1 MAGLSL
7 SLSVGLYSAAM
18 AGGEVVDLTG
28 SKLLIESTTDAIL
41 LEGDEQ
47 SGADVLLIEGVG

>member
-1 MAGLSL
+1 
-7 SLSVGLYSAAM
+7 M
-18 AGGEVVDLTG
+18 AGGEVIDLTG